1 MERNKSQDE
10 SVWFFLFLLVYSTR
24 TVWICLCVY
33 WSFQTSHQLGLPDGI
48 VPNVYSPSF
57 PFSSSSHTIIQQL
70 LQPPLC
76 NDIFF
81 LIYSTRA
88 LGQTKVLMRT
98 ARLYKHGILL
108 SQDGY
113 TEKLTYKLRSELSPR
128 RVRLPTAVNWLW
140 LKSLQITK
148 KKKGEHQDM
157 KKNHQ
162 SVEKRKKKY
171 RKWSI
176 LSTTSRSLKFLV
188 RISRR
193 RPVVGRKREKKPG
206 PSGKL
211 NRKRE

>member
-1 MERNKSQDE
+1 MLSSCLFIKTQRLLEIFGKRRTHYRRQKLIFDKGRWKEINHKMNRFGFFFSFLFIPRVLSG
-10 SVWFFLFLLVYSTR
+10 SVSVCTDRFKLPTNLASPMVSFQTYTRPPSLFLLLHTQS
-24 TVWICLCVY
+24 
-33 WSFQTSHQLGLPDGI
+33 
-48 VPNVYSPSF
+48 
-57 PFSSSSHTIIQQL
+57 FSSS
-70 LQPPLC
+70 C
-76 NDIFF
+76 NPRCAMIFFF

-162 SVEKRKKKY
+162 SVEKRKKN
-171 RKWSI
+171 I
-176 LSTTSRSLKFLV
+176 
-188 RISRR
+188 
-193 RPVVGRKREKKPG
+193 
-206 PSGKL
+206 
-211 NRKRE
+211 